1 LSRRYKPPEAVDFK
15 IYEDLEEPAVKM
27 Y

>member
-15 IYEDLEEPAVKM
+15 IYEDLEEMLKKG
-27 Y
+27 